1 MQKRILAFAV
11 MACMAAVSAVAA
23 PTPAKKAPK
32 KFVFT
37 KYEEAVAA
45 ATASE
50 RPILVICT
58 AKGTPQEAL
67 LTKDVMKN
75 PYFMKEFVKPN
86 LIVWHLPCA
95 RVNNQPWPDPPKGL
109 STNAVAL
116 LNYALRSPR
125 ADTDKEYEHLYSGV
139 VLVDSTGKKTIGAYL
154 RTPNLQQPRADT
166 PLNIW
171 MQAVVYFMEAH
182 NVPFTVSPALKKYM
196 ESDPDEKKSKKEKG
210 KK

>member
-1 MQKRILAFAV
+1 MKKGILAFAV
-11 MACMAAVSAVAA
+11 MACVAAVSAVAA
-23 PTPAKKAPK
+23 PAPAKKAPK

-58 AKGTPQEAL
+58 AKGTPQEAYL
-67 LTKDVMKN
+67 SKDVMKN
-75 PYFMKEFVKPN
+75 PYFTKEFVKPN
-86 LIVWHLPCA
+86 LIVWHVPCA
-95 RVNNQPWPDPPKGL
+95 RVKNQPWPDPTGL
-109 STNAVAL
+109 SSNAVAL

-139 VLVDSTGKKTIGAYL
+139 VLVDSTGTKTIGAYL
-154 RTPNLQQPRADT
+154 RTPQLQQPRADT
-166 PLNIW
+166 PLNLW
-171 MQAVVYFMEAH
+171 MQAVVYFMEAQ

-196 ESDPDEKKSKKEKG
+196 ETDPDEKPAKKG
-210 KK
+210 KGRK